1 MEDPKAGGDV
11 VVLAAPNT
19 EGAEVVVAPNT
30 EGVEGDV
37 ADPNT
42 EEAEALAVPNTEEG
56 EIAAVP
62 KEEADPKTEGADV
75 VLDPKLDVD
84 PNAGVEE
91 LTPPNT
97 DGVVLEADAELAALA
112 DPKTEELETV
122 GVDELV
128 DGVPPNTDAGDP
140 KPEEL
145 DVVAP
150 NTEPLDTT
158 EEPKTELAVVEV
170 EALPNTE
177 VTEEVDPSN
186 TDAVAAVEKIEL
198 GVVELATVD
207 VNPITDFASVD
218 SEDDEVPNTD
228 DLDPKIEADAPVP
241 NTEEDEVFGVANT
254 EDAADFGSE
263 VKATGA
269 VTEIDLTEADV
280 AKVSVAMNTEGFDEE
295 ETVSTELDTT
305 SELEVALGKLS
316 NGEPSLDPEDEKI
329 DADEAEETTVA
340 ACPNTDGATAV
351 LLSGGVDDLDVT
363 DPKGTVELSFG
374 SSFTNEIPDEAVGF
388 CKLDNE
394 DLAEV
399 ISGVIVELP
408 KLSEEVLLVE
418 SFDITGIEI
427 TVDTGRV
434 DEKSFEELESPKP
447 EIALVF
453 ETDPN
458 ENPLSGF
465 MLAVTA
471 AMSGDGVVPFE
482 TSDGGVLLDDEDL

>member
-1 MEDPKAGGDV
+1 M
-11 VVLAAPNT
+11 LS
-19 EGAEVVVAPNT
+19 
-30 EGVEGDV
+30 
-37 ADPNT
+37 ADYDKFLKN
-42 EEAEALAVPNTEEG
+42 
-56 EIAAVP
+56 
-62 KEEADPKTEGADV
+62 
-75 VLDPKLDVD
+75 
-84 PNAGVEE
+84 
-91 LTPPNT
+91 
-97 DGVVLEADAELAALA
+97 
-112 DPKTEELETV
+112 
-122 GVDELV
+122 
-128 DGVPPNTDAGDP
+128 
-140 KPEEL
+140 
-145 DVVAP
+145 
-150 NTEPLDTT
+150 
-158 EEPKTELAVVEV
+158 
-170 EALPNTE
+170 
-177 VTEEVDPSN
+177 
-186 TDAVAAVEKIEL
+186 
-198 GVVELATVD
+198 
-207 VNPITDFASVD
+207 
-218 SEDDEVPNTD
+218 
-228 DLDPKIEADAPVP
+228 LDPKIEADEPVP

-269 VTEIDLTEADV
+269 
-280 AKVSVAMNTEGFDEE
+280 VSVAMNTEGFDEE

-316 NGEPSLDPEDEKI
+316 NGEPSLDPKDEKI

-351 LLSGGVDDLDVT
+351 LLSGGVDDLDVA

-418 SFDITGIEI
+418 SFNITGIEI

-471 AMSGDGVVPFE
+471 AMSGEGVVPFE